1 MKRHPHLIKPIL
13 AVLAVAFWISVWW
26 LLAAKIN
33 KPLLLPAPDAVLR
46 RFAELIRTAEFWEI
60 TLISLRRILLGILF
74 AVLIGI
80 PLAALTAK
88 SAIFRILLQP
98 LMTAIRATPV
108 AAFIILIWLWIGQ
121 EEVPTI
127 ITVLVALPVVHK
139 NVEVGI
145 TSIDPALTEM
155 TRAFR
160 VPLFRRVL
168 RLDLPSVLPSFRAAI
183 ENAVGLGWK
192 AGVAAE
198 ILVRPLLA
206 IGRKISDANYN
217 LESTDLFAWTLTVV
231 LLSLVIEFIASFL
244 LSRKKQI
251 RHRIKSETEES
262 V

>member
-1 MKRHPHLIKPIL
+1 MKQRSLPLKMLL
-13 AVLAVAFWISVWW
+13 ATLAVAFWIAVWW
-26 LLAAKIN
+26 ILAWKIG
-33 KPLLLPAPDAVLR
+33 KPLLLPAPNAVLI
-46 RFAELIRTAEFWEI
+46 RFSELIRTAEFWEI
-60 TLISLRRILLGILF
+60 TLISIRRILLGIFF

-80 PLAALTAK
+80 PLAVLTAR
-88 SAIFRILLQP
+88 SAACRILLQP

-108 AAFIILIWLWIGQ
+108 AAFIVLIWLWIGQ

-160 VPLFRRVL
+160 VPLLRRVL
-168 RLDLPSVLPSFRAAI
+168 RLDLPSILPAFRGAI

-231 LLSLVIEFIASFL
+231 LLSLVIEFVFSFL
-244 LSRKKQI
+244 LSKKI
-251 RHRIKSETEES
+251 RLKRRAKTETEEQA
-262 V
+262 